1 MIDGNS
7 ECSRLNYDPNK
18 NYCCKDSNENRNSVI
33 CFGDSGGPLMFYD
46 KNGKWYIY
54 GLTSYTV
61 GSCMNKYPTF
71 FTKVPSFLDWIGNAI
86 ANL

>member
-1 MIDGNS
+1 M
-7 ECSRLNYDPNK
+7 
-18 NYCCKDSNENRNSVI
+18 I
-33 CFGDSGGPLMFYD
+33 CFGDSGGPLMFND